1 MPYLIF
7 IDTETTGLPVHR
19 KVNALSGPDNWPD
32 IVSVAWSLYEN
43 DRLVKSRYSLIKPD
57 GWGIPQSSINIHG
70 ITETIA
76 LEQGSSLREVLMEL
90 KVDIE
95 KSEAVVAHNLD
106 FDKNVL
112 FNAYRW
118 RLDLNPWLI
127 WPAWDICTMNRA
139 EPELMLPSKY
149 PTTNR
154 PYKPPTLSELY
165 LATFGRKPEGIHNSE
180 RDVEILCQIY
190 WARWPALV

>member
-7 IDTETTGLPVHR
+7 IDTETTGLPIQR

-32 IVSVAWSLYEN
+32 IVSVAWSLYEG
-43 DRLVKSRYSLIKPD
+43 DRLVKSKYYVIKPD

-76 LEQGSSLREVLMEL
+76 LEQGSDLREVLMEL
-90 KVDIE
+90 KDDIE

-112 FNAYRW
+112 FNAYKW

-127 WPAWDICTMNRA
+127 WPAWDICTMHRG

-165 LATFGRKPEGIHNSE
+165 LATFGKKPDGIHNSE
-180 RDVEILCQIY
+180 RDVEILCEIY
-190 WARWPALV
+190 WARWPTLV